1 MITRILEALRR
12 IKEKEGV
19 RVIYA
24 CESGSRGWGFES
36 PDSDYDVRFI
46 YVHPLDWYLSID
58 DQKEVIETPIDDKLD
73 IHGWDI
79 RKALVLLR
87 KSNSVILEWLASPIR
102 YYKYEPDLALLT
114 DLSQKSFM
122 PRSSCQHYLGMAKGS
137 LAACQSDGKVKIKSY
152 LYAIRPMLCCR
163 WIVRFNKQAPML
175 IDHLLTEFLP
185 DPDNELRQYI
195 DYIVSLKKGGD
206 EEILVDRSPLL
217 EHYLL
222 SQLAELEN
230 LIPENPPKLPI
241 EEFNKVFRAILNV
254 ESC

>member
-73 IHGWDI
+73 INGWDI

-122 PRSSCQHYLGMAKGS
+122 PRSSCQHYLGMAMGS
-137 LAACQSDGKVKIKSY
+137 
-152 LYAIRPMLCCR
+152 
-163 WIVRFNKQAPML
+163 
-175 IDHLLTEFLP
+175 
-185 DPDNELRQYI
+185 
-195 DYIVSLKKGGD
+195 
-206 EEILVDRSPLL
+206 
-217 EHYLL
+217 
-222 SQLAELEN
+222 
-230 LIPENPPKLPI
+230 
-241 EEFNKVFRAILNV
+241 
-254 ESC
+254 